1 MFVLCHDSD
10 YLIVSLD
17 GKDIKLEELER
28 PKMNPEYGV
37 FAVNSTSK
45 EKQLIAK
52 FEYKEY
58 AKNFILKLVNFMT
71 DRQCFNP
78 MYVRTLNCNP
88 NNNFWG
94 M

>member
-1 MFVLCHDSD
+1 MCHDSD
-10 YLIVSLD
+10 YLIVCLE
-17 GKDIKLEELER
+17 GKDILIEEIER

-37 FAVNSTSK
+37 FAYNSTSK

-52 FEYKEY
+52 FEYRDY
-58 AKNFILKLVNFMT
+58 AKVFLLKLTKWMT

-78 MYVRTLNCNP
+78 MYVQTLNCNP
-88 NNNFWG
+88 AKNFF